1 MKALVSVYD
10 KVGIVELALGLK
22 AKDYELISTGGS
34 AKAINSHENL
44 SATEVAEIT
53 GFSEMLDGRVKT
65 LHPHIHGG
73 ILAKRNDPSHI
84 ASLSFQGISTID
96 LVAVNLYPFEKVAQE
111 NPEDLDEI
119 IEKKLEELDEAD
131 MTSNKDIAELLQLA
145 HKMRVDEM
153 KIQTDASKAEQSS
166 IKHQTNVQINDNST
180 FGEGNYGELMKKLLE
195 SG

>member
-1 MKALVSVYD
+1 MNNIAKIEEAHISP
-10 KVGIVELALGLK
+10 EGLEIANTYLK
-22 AKDYELISTGGS
+22 TTS
-34 AKAINSHENL
+34 
-44 SATEVAEIT
+44 VAET
-53 GFSEMLDGRVKT
+53 ALSLDVSEDEVSRYLNQREVKKYVDTVFLDVGYRNRFTLAATLDG
-65 LHPHIHGG
+65 
-73 ILAKRNDPSHI
+73 
-84 ASLSFQGISTID
+84 
-96 LVAVNLYPFEKVAQE
+96 
-111 NPEDLDEI
+111 I

-153 KIQTDASKAEQSS
+153 KIQTDAAKAEQSS